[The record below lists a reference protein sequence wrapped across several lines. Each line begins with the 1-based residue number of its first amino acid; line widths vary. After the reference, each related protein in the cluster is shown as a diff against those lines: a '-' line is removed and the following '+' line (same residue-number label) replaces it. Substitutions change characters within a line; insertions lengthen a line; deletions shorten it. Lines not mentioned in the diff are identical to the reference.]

1 MNMRITNEQAY
12 VLGLLI
18 GGGEVANNTFVINM
32 PFDKWGTDPTKAA
45 EISIDLLTKVR
56 KIFYDA
62 YKMDIGHE
70 IGNNGKWIIK
80 PLNNPSLSTIIQD
93 LNSLGL
99 PISGVLLNSVN
110 LTLAKASLTGI
121 KAEQFLAGIFDAKA
135 SLADSHRRF
144 NDDAPVVS
152 IEVAGSTKNFN
163 FVVQLC
169 SWLTDLGSVTDQ
181 ILFNHPSQQSP
192 SDPTYSGWKKGFK
205 IRFLVKSFIA
215 NHSFAMKAK
224 ATSVNKLAKKQ
235 VKSEQVPCNQ
245 RAVSANTLSIHNDI
259 DSSDLPIEVRNKLF
273 LHYHHICAVM
283 GCPYAPIDN
292 IQKLMPEAKLHISAT
307 PLLSK
312 GGYIEM
318 AATHQDLLKAS
329 FSSSTIIENKMTC
342 SEIIE
347 VYPDAEYHKI
357 KSALAYILASE
368 LNGKRHVGNQDEILA
383 KNSSEI
389 LIVREISVQDKAPI
403 FIGLKSNDRGVV
415 VSCPSGG
422 ANQLMLNTKIK
433 IQGININVQ

>member
-1 MNMRITNEQAY
+1 MRITNEQAY
-12 VLGLLI
+12 VLGLLV
-18 GGGEVANNTFVINM
+18 GGGEIANNTFVINM
-32 PFDKWGTDPTKAA
+32 PFDKWGADPTKAA
-45 EISIDLLTKVR
+45 EISIDLLTKIR

-80 PLNNPSLSTIIQD
+80 PLNNPNLSLIVQD
-93 LNSLGL
+93 LLSLGL
-99 PISGVLLNSVN
+99 PNSGILLNSVN
-110 LTLAKASLTGI
+110 LILAKSSLTGI

-152 IEVAGSTKNFN
+152 IEVPGSTKNFN

-235 VKSEQVPCNQ
+235 VKSEQAPCNQ
-245 RAVSANTLSIHNDI
+245 RAITANTLAIHNDI
-259 DSSDLPIEVRNKLF
+259 NSSDLPIQVRNKLF

-283 GCPYAPIDN
+283 GCPHAPMNN

-312 GGYIEM
+312 GSYKEI
-318 AATHQDLLKAS
+318 AAIHQDLLNVS
-329 FSSSTIIENKMTC
+329 FSTSAIIEKKMSC

-347 VYPDAEYHKI
+347 VYPDADYHKI

-383 KNSSEI
+383 KNSSDI
-389 LIVREISVQDKAPI
+389 LIVREISAQDKAPI

-433 IQGININVQ
+433 IQGISINVQ